1 LASKSGLFYYQCFL
15 ATCSLFVALDCIV
28 QSRLCCFCL
37 CEEEGG
43 GRGGGWYEGE
53 FAFSHLDDC
62 NIPQLFVVN
71 GVLLDLYDRRVSI
84 DEEGI

>member
-1 LASKSGLFYYQCFL
+1 VRRREEDEEAAGTKENLHLAP
-15 ATCSLFVALDCIV
+15 I
-28 QSRLCCFCL
+28 
-37 CEEEGG
+37 
-43 GRGGGWYEGE
+43 
-53 FAFSHLDDC
+53 SHLDDC